1 MKDKNYEFVIIGGG
15 IAGAIAA
22 YICSKLNKKVIWFS
36 GNNNTL
42 EGAIQVPPNSI
53 KSLKKIGCFE
63 ILRDHL
69 NPISLIRIRDQNIR
83 QDLSTISV
91 DRKYYTLDRKILFSV
106 LKKQIIKNSNIK
118 IIDEKVISFED
129 FGEACKCITSTGKEY
144 ISEFILGADGFS
156 GITRNNFINKQK
168 NNIQSKHI
176 FRAVLKKEKHNQIL
190 FQSSI
195 NLWLD
200 DGWHIVYYPF
210 SNSKLLNLILVG
222 KNSIKSLEDS
232 NNFELNLIKK
242 INWKRIHYENIIHE
256 TIFNFRKIFLL
267 GDAAHPIQ
275 PHLAQGAAQTFLD
288 GSILLENLSKN
299 NDALAG
305 LQDYAK
311 TRSKYINEVK
321 DMSFLTGHV
330 FSAKG
335 IQAKI
340 RNKLILGSNDYIKK
354 FMYKIW
360 E

>member
-1 MKDKNYEFVIIGGG
+1 M
-15 IAGAIAA
+15 
-22 YICSKLNKKVIWFS
+22 
-36 GNNNTL
+36 
-42 EGAIQVPPNSI
+42 
-53 KSLKKIGCFE
+53 
-63 ILRDHL
+63 
-69 NPISLIRIRDQNIR
+69 
-83 QDLSTISV
+83 
-91 DRKYYTLDRKILFSV
+91 

-144 ISEFILGADGFS
+144 LSEFILGADGFS
-156 GITRNNFINKQK
+156 GITRNSLINKQK
-168 NNIQSKHI
+168 NNIQSKYI

-256 TIFNFRKIFLL
+256 TIFNFGKIFLL